1 METIV
6 DTFPTADLIR
16 YGWLPFEDG
25 LRNFTTVQVVLPA
38 KEYARFRSELERPG
52 RHPIAAV
59 SLLPVAHEVIV
70 PRDVRT
76 GLVATSKDSEYAAF
90 VAFTEFA
97 QVLTK

>member
-1 METIV
+1 MI
-6 DTFPTADLIR
+6 DTFPTVDLIR

-25 LRNFTTVQVVLPA
+25 LRNFTTVQVVLPT
-38 KEYARFRSELERPG
+38 KEYVRFRTELERPE

-59 SLLPVAHEVIV
+59 SLLPVAYDVIV

-76 GLVATSKDSEYAAF
+76 GFVATSRDSEYAAF

-97 QVLTK
+97 QLLKK